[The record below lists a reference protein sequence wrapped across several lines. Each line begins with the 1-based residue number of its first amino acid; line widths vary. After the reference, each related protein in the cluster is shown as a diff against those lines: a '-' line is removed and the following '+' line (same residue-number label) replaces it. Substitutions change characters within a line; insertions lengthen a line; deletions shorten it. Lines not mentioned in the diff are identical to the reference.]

1 MNKWILALFLA
12 CTPLAAVEE
21 IRVEL
26 ATQEK
31 LTPLYINKWNASGS
45 LPSAYLQQLRGI
57 LQFDLQHCGYSNV
70 LPTDEQVEKALAPS
84 DPAAAFQVQ
93 NCGAA
98 HHVIKAVVEEKKLSL
113 YVFSTRTGTLKQ
125 FQNIPLTGDLSKDR
139 RQVHKLADGIVK
151 TLFNVQGVAS
161 STILYSMQINPN
173 DQKWRAE
180 IWQCDWD
187 GANARQVTQEDNY
200 AITPAAIPG
209 RDSFLYVCYKN
220 GQPKIYVANTKSRTG
235 RRLLDLRGNQLLPA
249 VSPRRDK
256 IAFICDAT
264 GRADLFV
271 QSIDA
276 SGSILGKPV
285 QLYSFPGSTQGSP
298 TFSADGTQV
307 AFVSDKDGS
316 ARIYVIP
323 AQGSSKRAEPR
334 LITKANRE
342 NTCPSWSPDGTKLAY
357 SAKTNGI
364 RQIWIYD
371 FATGQEK
378 QLTAGPGNKENPCWA
393 ADSVHLIF
401 NSTDPSSSELYI
413 VNLNQPEAVK
423 ISQGPGKKH
432 YPTWGT

>member
-1 MNKWILALFLA
+1 MNKWIIALFLA
-12 CTPLAAVEE
+12 TAPLAAEEE

-26 ATQEK
+26 STQEK
-31 LTPLYINKWNASGS
+31 LTPLYLSKWNASS
-45 LPSAYLQQLRGI
+45 NLSDAYLQQLRTI
-57 LQFDLQHCGYSNV
+57 LQFDLQHSGYTSV
-70 LPTDEQVEKALAPS
+70 LPSDELVEKAVAPH
-84 DPAAAFQVQ
+84 DPALAFQAQ

-98 HHVIKAVVEEKKLSL
+98 HHLIKAVVEEKKLSL
-113 YVFSTRTGTLKQ
+113 FVFSTKTGALKQ
-125 FQNIPLTGDLSKDR
+125 YQNIPLTGELGKDR
-139 RQVHKLADGIVK
+139 RQIHKLSDAIVK
-151 TLFNVQGVAS
+151 LLFNAHGAAA
-161 STILYSMQINPN
+161 STILYSMQLNPN

-200 AITPAAIPG
+200 AITPVAIPG

-220 GQPKIYVANTKSRTG
+220 GQPKIYVASQKSRTG

-271 QSIDA
+271 QAIDVN
-276 SGSILGKPV
+276 GTIQGKPV
-285 QLYSFPGSTQGSP
+285 QLYSLPGSTQGSP
-298 TFSADGTQV
+298 TFSADGSQV

-323 AQGSSKRAEPR
+323 ATGDSKRAQPQ
-334 LITKANRE
+334 LISKANRE

-378 QLTAGPGNKENPCWA
+378 QLTSGPGNKENPSWA
-393 ADSVHLIF
+393 ADSLHLIF